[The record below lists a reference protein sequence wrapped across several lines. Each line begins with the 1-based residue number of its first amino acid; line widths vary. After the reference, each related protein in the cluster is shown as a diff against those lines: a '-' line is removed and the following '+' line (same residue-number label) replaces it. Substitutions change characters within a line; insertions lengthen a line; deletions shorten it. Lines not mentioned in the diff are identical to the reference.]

1 MGLLLEPYLLLVAMV
16 SSFCSEHWAQ
26 SCYRSTPMTAG
37 KTAVEGQ
44 RMRWLDGITDSMDM
58 SLSRLWE
65 LVMDR
70 EAWHAVVHGIA
81 KSRTRLS
88 NWTDWPTVEGHSED
102 WSSWE
107 WTAGPWEAK
116 WNLQMSLTISVN
128 PMDGHALC
136 YRVACVS
143 TPGFGQAGD
152 LTTCEVSLTDF
163 SFGLR
168 LQCGLFPH
176 CDSSSLFNRGIIC
189 SLCALLHSFKKS
201 QDYIIRLDYWGFKK
215 KFFFWCPL
223 NCVPQ
228 GQSLTHSTQV
238 SPCWWKPKRCHTPPG
253 EPAGQ
258 WQCVQAAVVPGAPR
272 GLQSIKRYSCDFPSA
287 FQISCKTFP
296 VSSTNP
302 GPHRDRNLG
311 NALLA

>member
-1 MGLLLEPYLLLVAMV
+1 
-16 SSFCSEHWAQ
+16 
-26 SCYRSTPMTAG
+26 MTAG

-58 SLSRLWE
+58 SLSRLRE

-116 WNLQMSLTISVN
+116 WNLQMSLAISIN
-128 PMDGHALC
+128 PMDGHVLC

-168 LQCGLFPH
+168 LQCGSFPH
-176 CDSSSLFNRGIIC
+176 CDSSSLFNLGIIC
-189 SLCALLHSFKKS
+189 SLCVLLHSFKKS

-215 KFFFWCPL
+215 NFFLMPFKLC
-223 NCVPQ
+223 
-228 GQSLTHSTQV
+228 
-238 SPCWWKPKRCHTPPG
+238 
-253 EPAGQ
+253 
-258 WQCVQAAVVPGAPR
+258 APR
-272 GLQSIKRYSCDFPSA
+272 PEPHSLYPNLSLLVETGALPHTARWASRSVTMCTSCCHAWSPTRTSEHKK
-287 FQISCKTFP
+287 I
-296 VSSTNP
+296 
-302 GPHRDRNLG
+302 
-311 NALLA
+311 